1 MTFFH
6 NFCLNMEKCPYIC
19 NVISSLN
26 HTTNIQKNMSKQLH
40 TKKGT
45 GKAIAKL
52 LGVSEQTVSKAI
64 RGKSDTQTARKIRLM
79 AVRCFEAIEIEV

>member
-1 MTFFH
+1 MRF
-6 NFCLNMEKCPYIC
+6 FCLTYSQNAYIC

>member
-1 MTFFH
+1 MT
-6 NFCLNMEKCPYIC
+6 
-19 NVISSLN
+19 
-26 HTTNIQKNMSKQLH
+26 KQLH

-64 RGKSDTQTARKIRLM
+64 RGKSDTETAMKIRTM
-79 AVRCFEAIEIEV
+79 AVRNYGAIEL

>member
-1 MTFFH
+1 
-6 NFCLNMEKCPYIC
+6 
-19 NVISSLN
+19 
-26 HTTNIQKNMSKQLH
+26 MSKQLH

-52 LGVSEQTVSKAI
+52 LGVSEQTVSKGI